1 MKKEPVR
8 PDENADSRELV
19 ASLMHSQRNGRD
31 AFSLPRV
38 KVQKSIRLFSVEK
51 RGTISNTINLN

>member
-1 MKKEPVR
+1 VR

-19 ASLMHSQRNGRD
+19 ASRLSLMHSQRNGRD

>member
-19 ASLMHSQRNGRD
+19 ASRLSLVHSRCNGRD
-31 AFSLPRV
+31 AFSLRR
-38 KVQKSIRLFSVEK
+38 VQKSIRLFSGEQCETTAM
-51 RGTISNTINLN
+51 RLI